1 MAQKQRSENYS
12 IIKKHVELKINPFTV
27 HEIAV
32 ESKVNDVTSKLILDG
47 MVDFGILKYSERSR
61 LYMRI
66 N

>member
-12 IIKKHVELKINPFTV
+12 IIEKYVEIKKNPFTV

-47 MVDFGILKYSERSR
+47 MVDFGLLKYSKSSR
-61 LYMRI
+61 LYMRNI
-66 N
+66 